1 MNSCRNIVKV
11 GQNVI
16 QYDVIVTD
24 SDVQIKASLMCI
36 LWFLHRDFFPP
47 GVDLVFDLSLWCYS
61 ALCSSLQRINYKL

>member
-1 MNSCRNIVKV
+1 MNRNIVKL

-36 LWFLHRDFFPP
+36 LWFFPP
-47 GVDLVFDLSLWCYS
+47 EVDLVFDLSLWCYS